1 MSVQILFKPIEET
14 KLSEV
19 RVFRQADLKS
29 SSDFHLFRKYIAG
42 NRRADP
48 WAISQPTST
57 VQDFP
62 PEREPV
68 NCPELYIRSARCASE
83 SKNYFVQGISYFI
96 YGKFI

>member
-1 MSVQILFKPIEET
+1 MLFRPIEET

-19 RVFRQADLKS
+19 RVFHQADLKS

-48 WAISQPTST
+48 WAVFQPTST

-83 SKNYFVQGISYFI
+83 GKNYFVPGISYFI
-96 YGKFI
+96 YEKFNNN

>member
-19 RVFRQADLKS
+19 RVSRQADLKS
-29 SSDFHLFRKYIAG
+29 SFDFRLFRKYIAG

-48 WAISQPTST
+48 WAVSQPTST

-68 NCPELYIRSARCASE
+68 N
-83 SKNYFVQGISYFI
+83 
-96 YGKFI
+96 